1 MYRGKKNQLSNRNR
15 ILECIYRNTPIAR
28 SEIAELTEI
37 TSATVTNTV
46 ASMIA
51 EGIVQELE
59 ETVSEKGISGRR
71 KVPID
76 IVPTYAY
83 CIGVE
88 FTHEALVL
96 CITDL
101 KGNIICQQVSAF
113 TRALAE
119 NITENI
125 ICSIHELMRTAPV
138 GWEQVIGIGIA
149 VLGQLHKNT
158 NYYLSS
164 QNVWLT
170 FNPDLLR
177 SSFPVPVVF
186 ENNVKCMA
194 LAAYLFRTQNS
205 PDSFSFF
212 HVGMG
217 MYCASL
223 IEGELFSGKQYMA
236 GEVGHTVVDGNGRL
250 CECGKRGC
258 LQMYSSETALL
269 RNAKLLY
276 ENSSYTLLRELV
288 SRKDEISIDT
298 IIKAYSMNDPAVV
311 ALINS
316 ALKRLSISVS
326 NIAIIMNP
334 EKIYLH
340 GQIFNNTDICTEFLN
355 CIQYPIPFSGEPF
368 VNCIEIIPRKI
379 SDGAR
384 GACALAIER
393 FFIRADFPDS
403 QQRQLEE
410 TEIC

>member
-1 MYRGKKNQLSNRNR
+1 MYRGKKNQLSNRSR

-28 SEIAELTEI
+28 SEIAELTHI

-46 ASMIA
+46 SSMIA
-51 EGIVQELE
+51 EGIIQELE
-59 ETVSEKGISGRR
+59 ETISEKGVSGRR

-76 IVPTYAY
+76 IVPSYAY

-113 TRALAE
+113 TRQLAE

-125 ICSIHELMRTAPV
+125 ISSIHELMRTAPV
-138 GWEQVIGIGIA
+138 SWDQIIGIGIA
-149 VLGQLHKNT
+149 VLGQLHTNT

-164 QNVWLT
+164 QNIWLT
-170 FNPDLLR
+170 FKPELVR
-177 SSFPVPVVF
+177 SSFSVPVVF

-194 LAAYLFRTQNS
+194 LATYLFRIQDS

-212 HVGMG
+212 HVGKG

-223 IEGELFSGKQYMA
+223 IEGELFRGRQYMA
-236 GEVGHTVVDGNGRL
+236 GEVGHTVVDSEGRL
-250 CECGKRGC
+250 CECGKKGC

-269 RNAKLLY
+269 TKAGILF
-276 ENSSYTLLRELV
+276 ENSPYTLLKELV
-288 SRKDEISIDT
+288 TRKEDITIDT
-298 IIKAYSMNDPAVV
+298 ILTAYSMNDPTVI
-311 ALINS
+311 ALIAN
-316 ALKRLSISVS
+316 ALKYLSLSIS
-326 NIAIIMNP
+326 NIAIIVNP

-340 GQIFNNTDICTEFLN
+340 GQLFNNADICTEFLN
-355 CIQYPIPFSGEPF
+355 YIQYPMPFSGEPF
-368 VNCIEIIPRKI
+368 VSCIEIIPRKI

-393 FFIRADFPDS
+393 LFIRADSSDC
-403 QQRQLEE
+403 QQ
-410 TEIC
+410 